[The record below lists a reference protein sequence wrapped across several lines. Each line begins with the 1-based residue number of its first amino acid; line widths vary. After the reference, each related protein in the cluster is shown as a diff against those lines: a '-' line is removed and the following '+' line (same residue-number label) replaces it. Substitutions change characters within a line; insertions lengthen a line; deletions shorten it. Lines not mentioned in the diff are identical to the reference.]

1 MIAKAI
7 ELLESKPAV
16 ARLLRAA
23 YTSVCVDEFQDTNTS
38 QYRFLRAIVG
48 PSPSDLCVV
57 ADDDQIIYQWNGA
70 SPERLQ
76 ELRRDFKMSVVQL
89 PANYRCPPAVI
100 ALANRPIE
108 ENLSH
113 SSDKEPLVA
122 IKAEQTEDAVRVQRF
137 GTAVDE
143 VAWVATDF
151 AARGV
156 AEHSKCVV
164 LARTKKLLEA
174 AADALEQVGVT
185 AALNVRKDEFESAPF
200 RWLHSVLR
208 LANARGDREQ
218 LRRVCKAFFS
228 IDGLDLR
235 VEQVVASAAVTGG
248 DLLRAWFEETLAK
261 DSLSVLAR
269 EHLMS
274 LSPRI
279 VTRLDF
285 KGFIAISLD
294 WFARLAGDEERD
306 QEALRASS
314 HRTRRPLRPGEGPF
328 LVDRLVWGH
337 LAPRMEVWT

>member
-48 PSPSDLCVV
+48 PSPSDLLRVV

-137 GTAVDE
+137 GTAVR
-143 VAWVATDF
+143 
-151 AARGV
+151 RGGLGGDRFCRSRGSGALQV
-156 AEHSKCVV
+156 RGAGKD
-164 LARTKKLLEA
+164 KKLLEA

-185 AALNVRKDEFESAPF
+185 AALNGRKDQFESAPF

-294 WFARLAGDEERD
+294 WFARVGRRR
-306 QEALRASS
+306 RARSGGSS
-314 HRTRRPLRPGEGPF
+314 GE
-328 LVDRLVWGH
+328 
-337 LAPRMEVWT
+337 